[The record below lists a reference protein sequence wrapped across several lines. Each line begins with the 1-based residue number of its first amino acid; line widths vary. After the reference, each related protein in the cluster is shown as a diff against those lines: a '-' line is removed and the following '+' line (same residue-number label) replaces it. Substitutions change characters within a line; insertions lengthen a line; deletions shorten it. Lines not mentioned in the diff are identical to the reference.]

1 MPMQFRDRAD
11 AGQRLAEALD
21 AFAGDDAVVL
31 GLPRGG
37 VPVAFEVADGLGLP
51 LDVVVVRK
59 VGAPNNPE
67 FGVGAVGEEGVV
79 LLNHATLDRLGLREK
94 DLQAAV
100 EDEQA
105 ELQRRLDR
113 YRRGRPAT
121 EVKGR
126 TALLVDDGV
135 ATGGSAKAAIR
146 VLRERGAGK
155 VVLAVP
161 VGPPETIADLD
172 QVTDEVVCLETPAS
186 FMAVGTWYRDFGQT
200 RDEEVVELLERA
212 YRREGES

>member
-1 MPMQFRDRAD
+1 MQFRDRAD
-11 AGQRLAEALD
+11 AGKRLSEALD
-21 AFAGDDAVVL
+21 RFEGHDAVVL

-37 VPVAFEVADGLGLP
+37 VPVAFEVAERLGLP

-59 VGAPNNPE
+59 IGAPSNPE

-79 LLNHATLDRLGLREK
+79 LLNRPTLGRLGLQEE
-94 DLQAAV
+94 DLRSSV

-105 ELQRRLDR
+105 ELERRLER
-113 YRRGRPAT
+113 YRRGRPAA

-135 ATGGSAKAAIR
+135 ATGGSAKAAIE

-161 VGPPETIADLD
+161 VGPPETIAELE
-172 QVTDEVVCLETPAS
+172 QFADEVVCLEQPAS

-200 RDEEVVELLERA
+200 RDEEVVALLERA
-212 YRREGES
+212 HGRGDEGDD

>member
-1 MPMQFRDRAD
+1 MQFRDRAD
-11 AGQRLAEALD
+11 AGRKLAAALD
-21 AFAGDDAVVL
+21 RFAGDDAVVL

-37 VPVAFEVADGLGLP
+37 VPVAFEVADRLDLP

-79 LLNHATLDRLGLREK
+79 LLNRSTLDRLGLG
-94 DLQAAV
+94 
-100 EDEQA
+100 EDELRASVEEEQS
-105 ELQRRLDR
+105 ELERRLER
-113 YRRGRPAT
+113 YRRGRPAA
-121 EVKGR
+121 EVRGR
-126 TALLVDDGV
+126 TAILVDDGV
-135 ATGGSAKAAIR
+135 ATGGSAKAAIE

-161 VGPPETIADLD
+161 VGPPESISDLEK
-172 QVTDEVVCLETPAS
+172 TADEVVCLETPAS

-200 RDEEVVELLERA
+200 RDEQVIDLLGRA
-212 YRREGES
+212 YREEDEA